1 MSSFA
6 FTGIW
11 LLVVGLL
18 WLGPCAGWALAQG
31 RDSLPQGFRLS
42 HAGPTDMEDSET
54 RLWDKIELLLS
65 GPIQPSADL
74 NSQAGPAVKIPFRP
88 GWSSK
93 HASAPSIQDLQW
105 SRLIPGISSLRPL
118 NEGLA
123 KLASLNP
130 YVPAAKRDGEKLLDF
145 WEGFSSL
152 PGSLV
157 GDPVNLY
164 SSFVVEVDRA
174 NYRVSLYGR
183 RNGDD
188 KSLLYTCRAGLGS
201 AEYPTPRG
209 TYYLLRIFDDHP
221 IWIPPQDREWA
232 WGQMPSRSVY
242 GGHMLPLFMKK
253 TGKGSD
259 DIVEDLDC
267 VSPPAQMV
275 DSGGYRV
282 HGTDSPWSI
291 GSAQSHG
298 CIRLLNSSVKRLADT
313 MKMYVGTTNRGE
325 TPNGTY
331 ITLARPVK
339 IVLY

>member
-1 MSSFA
+1 MAS
-6 FTGIW
+6 
-11 LLVVGLL
+11 LVC
-18 WLGPCAGWALAQG
+18 LGPGASWTWAQE
-31 RDSLPQGFRLS
+31 RHSLPREYRLS
-42 HAGPTDMEDSET
+42 HAGPADLEDSET

-65 GPIQPSADL
+65 GPIRPSEDQDSHSVSA
-74 NSQAGPAVKIPFRP
+74 AKIPFKP
-88 GWSSK
+88 GWSSRDL
-93 HASAPSIQDLQW
+93 AEPSQQDLQW

-118 NEGLA
+118 SNGLT

-130 YVPAAKRDGEKLLDF
+130 YVPAAKRGGEKLLDF

-157 GDPVNLY
+157 GDPVHLY
-164 SSFVVEVDRA
+164 SSFVVEVNRA
-174 NYRVSLYGR
+174 AYTVTLYGL
-183 RNGDD
+183 RNGGDD
-188 KSLLYTCRAGLGS
+188 RSLLFTCRAGLGS

-209 TYYLLRIFDDHP
+209 TYYLLRIFDDKP

-242 GGHMLPLFMKK
+242 GGHMLPLFIKK
-253 TGKGSD
+253 SGKGSD
-259 DIVEDLDC
+259 DIVEDLDS
-267 VSPPAQMV
+267 VAPPAQMV

-313 MKMYVGTTNRGE
+313 LKMYVGTTTRGE
-325 TPNGTY
+325 TPNGTF

>member
-1 MSSFA
+1 
-6 FTGIW
+6 
-11 LLVVGLL
+11 
-18 WLGPCAGWALAQG
+18 
-31 RDSLPQGFRLS
+31 LS
-42 HAGPTDMEDSET
+42 HASPTDLGDSET
-54 RLWDKIELLLS
+54 RLWTKIELLLA
-65 GPIQPSADL
+65 GPLEPSTDL
-74 NSQAGPAVKIPFRP
+74 NPQAGPAVKIPFRP

-93 HASAPSIQDLQW
+93 NLSAPSIQEIQW
-105 SRLIPGISSLRPL
+105 SQLTPGISSLRPL
-118 NEGLA
+118 DEGLTR
-123 KLASLNP
+123 LASLNP
-130 YVPAAKRDGEKLLDF
+130 SLPAARRGAEKLLDF
-145 WEGFSSL
+145 WEGFTSL

-174 NYRVSLYGR
+174 HYRVSLYGM
-183 RNGDD
+183 RNEDD

-209 TYYLLRIFDDHP
+209 TYYLLRIFDNHP
-221 IWIPPQDREWA
+221 LWIPPQDRDWA

-242 GGHMLPLFMKK
+242 GGHMMPLFIKK
-253 TGKGSD
+253 RGKVSA

-282 HGTDSPWSI
+282 HGTDSPWSV

-298 CIRLLNSSVKRLADT
+298 CIRLLNSSVQRLADT
-313 MKMYVGTTNRGE
+313 LKMYVGTTTRGE

-331 ITLARPVK
+331 ISLARPVK